1 MKTQKILFS
10 AVLITAIFTMGCKTM
25 NKSQKGVVIGTA
37 GGAAAGAVVGKL
49 AGNTAVGAIIGAAV
63 GGVTGAVIGR
73 KMDKQAEEMQAAIP
87 NAVIERVGEG
97 IIIEFNSKVLFG
109 FDQSNLSTSAKNSL
123 DELVSILQKYPDTNI
138 EVQGH
143 TDAQG
148 TTAYNQT
155 LSQQRAAAVS
165 GYLSN
170 RGIVSSRVT
179 MKGLGET
186 IPKYSNTTSEGQTQ
200 NRRVEFLI
208 TANEKMKADA
218 AAEAAKNG

>member
-25 NKSQKGVVIGTA
+25 NKSQKGAVIGTA